1 MKYGQVIKG
10 QFLSR
15 PNRFVAQ
22 VLAEGREQTVHVK
35 NTGRCRELLVPGAT
49 VYLEKSSNPARKTA
63 YSLIGVEKGELLIN
77 MDSQAP
83 NKVAAEALAAV
94 LLPLRLQGE
103 LTHIRPEYSI
113 GDSRLD
119 FLLETPQEKAVME
132 VKGVTLEQDGVVLFP
147 DAPTQRDIKHLREL
161 SRLSEEGWRCFLL
174 LVIQMERADYFTPND
189 AAHPQFGQALRQA
202 KEAGVELLAYTCR
215 VTPDSL
221 ALAKPVP
228 IRL

>member
-1 MKYGQVIKG
+1 MVKG

-15 PNRFVAQ
+15 PNRFIAQ

-49 VYLEKSSNPARKTA
+49 VYLEKSGNPARKTA
-63 YSLIGVEKGELLIN
+63 HSLIGVEKGELLIN

-83 NKVAAEALAAV
+83 NKAAAEALAAGR
-94 LLPLRLQGE
+94 LPLGLKGE
-103 LTHIRPEYSI
+103 LTHIRPEYPI

-119 FLLETPQEKAVME
+119 FLLETTRERAVME

-147 DAPTQRDIKHLREL
+147 DAPTQRGIKHLHTL
-161 SRLSEEGWRCFLL
+161 SRLAGEGWRCFLL

-189 AAHPQFGQALRQA
+189 DAHPQFGQALRQA
-202 KEAGVELLAYTCR
+202 RQAGVVLLAYTCR

-221 ALAKPVP
+221 SLADPVP